1 MAFLPI
7 EVIFVS
13 FILDK
18 YLNQREKQ
26 IKFRKLQ
33 VVISAFYADVGS
45 SLIENFSCFNTNFHH
60 LKKEFDF
67 EQELVHSKKKK
78 ILDFSSDFNYTM
90 DSRAGDL
97 SKLNIFL
104 MTKKAYILSMFEN
117 PNLMEH
123 DHFTDMLWSV
133 YHVLDELE
141 NRSTLTALPE
151 NDMDHLSLD
160 IKRAYELVIKEWVD
174 YMIHLKKEYPYLF
187 SLAIRKSPFSDNEI
201 IFK

>member
-78 ILDFSSDFNYTM
+78 ILDFASDFNYTM